1 MVEVNERENAELS
14 CVVAR
19 FISNQVYWSFNN
31 VALQLGPRM
40 KVDNSS
46 SNGTVYNTLHI
57 TQVNV
62 TDAGKYQCQFGE
74 FNGNSEAAEI
84 QLIVRGNIHIHCAVN
99 IKIFATVNFT
109 FRRLKKFDKWS
120 RDIT

>member
-1 MVEVNERENAELS
+1 VEVNAAENAELS
-14 CVVAR
+14 CAVAR

-57 TQVNV
+57 TMVNV
-62 TDAGKYQCQFGE
+62 TDAGKYQCFGE
-74 FNGNSEAAEI
+74 FDGISEAAEI
-84 QLIVRGNIHIHCAVN
+84 QLNVRGNTYTLCRKYKN
-99 IKIFATVNFT
+99 ICNC
-109 FRRLKKFDKWS
+109 
-120 RDIT
+120 